1 MQHYSQHRYA
11 GTWQEHMVLGPQI
24 ADLSKQVIEELLI
37 LKRLTAFHISFGSL
51 KEPFCLIQYNC
62 LPHSSH
68 HFWPHY
74 KAVNFHISP
83 LSAWLFSQA
92 SPPCTKSIHFFFC
105 SPLCSSG
112 VMETGW
118 MLSSMTAYPP
128 TTTSWSS
135 PSPPSATSSG
145 APSWKRPM
153 QSKANRGAVPA
164 SPARLCRGRCLNPC
178 TQRLRAHREYTRLTN
193 AFSHALE
200 LGMG

>member
-92 SPPCTKSIHFFFC
+92 SPPCTKSIHFFFLFTFVQFWRYGDWVDVVIDDC
-105 SPLCSSG
+105 LPTYNNQLVFTKSSQRN
-112 VMETGW
+112 EFW
-118 MLSSMTAYPP
+118 SALLEKAY
-128 TTTSWSS
+128 
-135 PSPPSATSSG
+135 A
-145 APSWKRPM
+145 K
-153 QSKANRGAVPA
+153 
-164 SPARLCRGRCLNPC
+164 
-178 TQRLRAHREYTRLTN
+178 
-193 AFSHALE
+193 
-200 LGMG
+200 